1 MALGFVTLILK
12 KYTDQNK
19 SQNILEKIT
28 NRTLEQLN
36 QQQDTNMDTH

>member
-1 MALGFVTLILK
+1 MALGFVTQILK
-12 KYTDQNK
+12 KCTDRNK

-36 QQQDTNMDTH
+36 Q